1 MRQQQK
7 NIFYKISGF
16 LTCGVLI
23 FGLLFCSNT
32 YGQQIEDSQDE
43 IVQKALLKAISIYD
57 ARIGKNSM
65 INTGSSYYGPYNGI
79 KGHQFFND
87 DYWEQGSL
95 IYEEHAFDGIFL
107 KYDIYRDLLL
117 IEFFNSDGRLS
128 PIQLYSPKVSSFELM
143 GYYFI
148 WIDKD
153 TIYNLKAGFYNQMYK
168 SKDLEVLIKRRKEI
182 VKLSEINNINEKFTI
197 KDRFYIKKNE
207 NYYKVKNK
215 SSIVKVLADR
225 KKEIK
230 GFIKKKQFRFKSNQD
245 QQLVEVVKYYESLF

>member
-1 MRQQQK
+1 MEQQRN
-7 NIFYKISGF
+7 NIFNKFSGF

-23 FGLLFCSNT
+23 LGLLFYSAA
-32 YGQQIEDSQDE
+32 YAQQVEDSQDE
-43 IVQKALLKAISIYD
+43 IIQKALVRAISIYD
-57 ARIGKNSM
+57 AKIGKNSM
-65 INTGSSYYGPYNGI
+65 VYAGSSYYGPYNGI

-95 IYEEHAFDGIFL
+95 IYEEHAFDDIFL

-117 IEFFNSDGRLS
+117 IEFFNSNGHLS

-153 TIYNLKAGFYNQMYK
+153 TISNLKAGFYNQMYK
-168 SKDLEVLIKRRKEI
+168 SKEIEVLVKRRKEI
-182 VKLSEINNINEKFTI
+182 VKLSEINNVSEKFSI
-197 KDRFYIKKNE
+197 KDRYYIRKNKI
-207 NYYKVKNK
+207 YYKVRKK
-215 SSIVKVLADR
+215 SSILKTLADR

-230 GFIKKKQFRFKSNQD
+230 SFIKKNNFRFKYEPD
-245 QQLVEVVKYYESLF
+245 KQLVEVVEYYDSLL